1 MKRFIAAIAVI
12 VLCGLLC
19 SCGYNPKEVGNVKT
33 ADGREYVI
41 TCGRYLICQ
50 FTATDSAL
58 YTVDPT
64 GATTLEKLLEGTVE
78 GKPAR
83 EWIAAETERLLIRA
97 DAVDRIAE
105 ENKVQ
110 FTPEEKYI
118 NEYSIGY
125 GWNNYYS
132 IYMANGIS
140 HETFYDYQMNM
151 AMDIQLPNRLYVT
164 GGPYEIPDS
173 LVEEYLYDKIARLTF
188 IVTPSKKEDGSALT
202 EEEQARLDSFAE
214 DLRKDVEEKGFD
226 EVLDTYKHLYEE
238 VLGEGCFDEAYTQD
252 QLAIRGDGQFA
263 DALYDALLDSDMGE
277 YGSYDAGSHSY
288 VIFRRDDLKAED
300 TVASLKDEVA
310 KVVAPDMFEKLL
322 EEYVKGW
329 TVELDQKAAKYYS
342 VDKITFN

>member
-19 SCGYNPKEVGNVKT
+19 SCGYNPKEVGNVRA
-33 ADGREYVI
+33 ADGKEYVI
-41 TCGRYLICQ
+41 SCGRYLICQ

-58 YTVDPT
+58 YTVDPS

-97 DAVDRIAE
+97 AAVDRIAE

-125 GWNNYYS
+125 GWNNFYS

-151 AMDIQLPNRLYVT
+151 AMDIQLPNRLYST
-164 GGPYEIPDS
+164 GGPNEIPDS
-173 LVEEYLYDKIARLTF
+173 LVEEYLYDKIARMTF
-188 IVTPSKKEDGSALT
+188 IVTPAKKVDGSALT
-202 EEEQARLDSFAE
+202 EDEQELLDTYAE
-214 DLRKDVEEKGFD
+214 NLRKDVEEQGFD
-226 EVLDTYKHLYEE
+226 AVIGTYEVLYEA

-252 QLAIRGDGQFA
+252 QLVVRGDEQFP
-263 DALYDALLDSDMGE
+263 DAFYDMLLDSDMGE
-277 YGSYDAGSHSY
+277 YGFYDAGSQSY

-300 TVASLKDEVA
+300 TVAELKDEVA
-310 KVVAPDMFEKLL
+310 AVVAPDMFEKML
-322 EEYVKGW
+322 EKYVKGW